1 MTSQVMILTK
11 RFGILATDRQQTMA
25 DGKTYGGINKIFEL
39 SRLHSAGVML
49 NGNPDLQEVPMETLI
64 TEFKSKTNFNE
75 IKTIKEIKDRFIK
88 FLCENTDYSSVDEYI
103 TSKFLSFKYNMI
115 SEINHFGFS
124 NVVKERSKK
133 DICPFIYQYLN
144 FNHEFDDIIPDNL
157 DRKDYV
163 EILWQ
168 IFSFDIQNEVTGVV
182 LSGFDLESYY
192 PSFFEIE
199 IYFNNQGKIL

>member
-103 TSKFLSFKYNMI
+103 SSKLLSFKFNVI
-115 SEINHFGFS
+115 SEINQFGFS
-124 NVVKERSKK
+124 NVVKERPKK
-133 DICPFIYQYLN
+133 IFVPLFINIQISIMNLMTL
-144 FNHEFDDIIPDNL
+144 FRIIL
-157 DRKDYV
+157 IEKIMLKFYGKYFH
-163 EILWQ
+163 L
-168 IFSFDIQNEVTGVV
+168 IF
-182 LSGFDLESYY
+182 
-192 PSFFEIE
+192 
-199 IYFNNQGKIL
+199 KMR